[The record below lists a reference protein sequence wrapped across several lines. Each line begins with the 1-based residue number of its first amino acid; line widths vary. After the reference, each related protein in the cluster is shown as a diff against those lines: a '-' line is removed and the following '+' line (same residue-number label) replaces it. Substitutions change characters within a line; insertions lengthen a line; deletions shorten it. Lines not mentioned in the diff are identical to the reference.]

1 MLRVV
6 VYFTIENGMSNAFI
20 NAIEKAQIV
29 QQGRKEQGNIQYDF
43 FQSLSCVNLVLL
55 MQCWNTEEDYRRY
68 MESGYKQLFEI
79 ERGFVVAVKIE
90 KYVK

>member
-1 MLRVV
+1 
-6 VYFTIENGMSNAFI
+6 
-20 NAIEKAQIV
+20 
-29 QQGRKEQGNIQYDF
+29 
-43 FQSLSCVNLVLL
+43 

-90 KYVK
+90 KYVE